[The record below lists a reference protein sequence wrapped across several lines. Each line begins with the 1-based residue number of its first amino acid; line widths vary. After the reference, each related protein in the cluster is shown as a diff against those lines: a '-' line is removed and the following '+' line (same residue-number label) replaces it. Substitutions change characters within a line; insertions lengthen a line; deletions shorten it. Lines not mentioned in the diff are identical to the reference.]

1 MAVTALPSLSS
12 TYLLSAAD
20 QSTGLGKHPLFR
32 RAPRMESYTILIA
45 DGVVSA
51 STLPTTDEVKAADT
65 VFLGGSDYTV
75 SGAVAQQI
83 YNAGFGRWLTEVA

>member
-1 MAVTALPSLSS
+1 
-12 TYLLSAAD
+12 
-20 QSTGLGKHPLFR
+20 
-32 RAPRMESYTILIA
+32 MESYTILIA